1 VPIRSVLLIYLCNV
15 LYFVSLNNG
24 KIAAITKNILGGGG
38 ENDIIIYNDKSGR
51 GLMNDNDII
60 ENQFKMYNLPCINSN
75 PYDKNWDKY
84 REQFNV
90 FIHQQN
96 IRDAAIAKYHIWIPN
111 QELIR
116 DWDLDRLR
124 YIDLI
129 VCKTHETKR
138 KMEEICNNMMHS
150 ETKISHDTKGP
161 TISKSSTIPR
171 LNKIPKIIYTGFT
184 TVINPNF
191 NINEKIERK
200 SHNIRKIFKV
210 VHFGGSSAY
219 KNTVQIIN
227 TWINSNLI
235 DDISLELVITL
246 KLSEPYM
253 EPIKTVLELVL
264 KQIGDV
270 KINQNPQ
277 GTDEICKYGNMTIF
291 NSYDNIEELY
301 KDADIALCLSS
312 NEGFGHY
319 INEAIYYGC
328 VPLVVNAPPMNEYFN
343 EPRFQDY
350 LVNVDELKSNDFIHG
365 VINANYICKH
375 DISRTKAYMFD
386 EKDFVVKFNNIK
398 ELLKIPDETRLRLC
412 ELNNLYNT
420 QKIYFN
426 TNFKDEVIHE
436 ILNINFDKLEYITT
450 TPKSN
455 LRTNPITYKNEEVQ
469 PILNNNFAPA
479 APAPAPAAQDR
490 RFSEAPR
497 NTDQPWRR
505 KKPTEQTPTH
515 NQDRRFSAANSRGT
529 GFSNN
534 NNPSAR
540 DTRAQSVSTPA
551 APPTGYKKMQLQPRT
566 KPLP

>member
-24 KIAAITKNILGGGG
+24 KIAVITKNILGGG

-60 ENQFKMYNLPCINSN
+60 KNQFNMYKLPCINSN
-75 PYDKNWDKY
+75 PYPKNEKDKY
-84 REQFNV
+84 KEPFKV

-138 KMEEICNNMMHS
+138 KMEEICNNMMKHDIEIS
-150 ETKISHDTKGP
+150 ETHDKIN
-161 TISKSSTIPR
+161 IPK
-171 LNKIPKIIYTGFT
+171 LNKMPKIIYTGFT

-191 NINEKIERK
+191 NINEKIEKK
-200 SHNIRKIFKV
+200 SHNIRKLFKV

-219 KNTVQIIN
+219 KNTIQIIN
-227 TWINSNLI
+227 TWINSKLI

-253 EPIKTVLELVL
+253 APIKTALELVL
-264 KQIGDV
+264 K
-270 KINQNPQ
+270 KIDTKKNNQNSRYP
-277 GTDEICKYGNMTIF
+277 EKICYGNMTIF

-328 VPLVVNAPPMNEYFN
+328 MPLVVNAPPMNEYFN

-350 LVNVDELKSNDFIHG
+350 LVNVDESKSNDFIHG

-386 EKDFVVKFNNIK
+386 EKDFVVKFNNLIR
-398 ELLKIPDETRLRLC
+398 LLKIPDETRLRLC

-420 QKIYFN
+420 QKIYFD

-436 ILNINFDKLEYITT
+436 ILNIDFDKLEYITT
-450 TPKSN
+450 TPTNKN

-469 PILNNNFAPA
+469 PILNNKFVLAT
-479 APAPAPAAQDR
+479 PAPAQDR
-490 RFSEAPR
+490 RFSMAPAR
-497 NTDQPWRR
+497 SANSANSTKSWGQNRR
-505 KKPTEQTPTH
+505 S
-515 NQDRRFSAANSRGT
+515 SAASS

-534 NNPSAR
+534 NNPPINPHDSNINI
-540 DTRAQSVSTPA
+540 
-551 APPTGYKKMQLQPRT
+551 
-566 KPLP
+566 